1 VTANDPA
8 VFALAASRELGDRI
22 ATALGTPLAAHEERE
37 FEDGEHKARPL
48 ESVRGR
54 DAYVV
59 HSLYGDGGQSVNDR
73 LCRLL
78 FFCAAL
84 HDAGAASVT
93 AVTPYLCYARKDRR
107 TKPRDPV
114 TTRYVA
120 ALVEAMGV
128 ARIVA
133 MDVHNPAA
141 FENAFRC
148 PAEHL
153 EARPLMVRHLAGS
166 LHGEPV
172 TVVTPD
178 AGGAKRADALRTGLA
193 EALGRHVPLA
203 YAEKERSGG
212 VVTGDLLVGDLD
224 GRVAVIVDDMISTG
238 GTIVRTARRCRE
250 RGATRVIAAATH
262 PVFASGADEALGD
275 PALSEVV
282 VTDTVPPRPL
292 RGRAGERL
300 VTLQVAPFL
309 AEAIRRLH
317 VGGSLVDLNAE
328 GPGQAS
334 ARAWERASAT

>member
-1 VTANDPA
+1 MGGRLVSDAGPA
-8 VFALAASRELGDRI
+8 VFALAASRGIGDRI
-22 ATALGTPLAAHEERE
+22 AAALGTPLAPHEERD
-37 FEDGEHKARPL
+37 FQDGEHKARPL

-59 HSLYGDGGQSVNDR
+59 HSLYGDAGQSVNDR

-78 FFCAAL
+78 FFCATL
-84 HDAGAASVT
+84 RDAGAASVT

-128 ARIVA
+128 DRMVA

-148 PAEHL
+148 PVEHL
-153 EARPLMVRHLAGS
+153 EARSLLVRRLADTADGAPL
-166 LHGEPV
+166 
-172 TVVTPD
+172 TVVAPD
-178 AGGAKRADALRTGLA
+178 AGGAKRADALRTALS
-193 EALGRHVPLA
+193 EALGVAVGSA

-212 VVTGDLLVGDLD
+212 VVTGDLLAGDLD

-238 GTIVRTARRCRE
+238 TTIVRTARRCME
-250 RGATRVIAAATH
+250 RGAIRVVAAATH
-262 PVFASGADEALGD
+262 AVFAPGAERALSD

-282 VTDTVPPRPL
+282 VTDTVAPRPL
-292 RGRAGERL
+292 PRPARDR
-300 VTLQVAPFL
+300 VTVLETAPLL
-309 AEAIRRLH
+309 AEAIRRIH
-317 VGGSLVDLNAE
+317 VGGSLVDLNAR
-328 GPGQAS
+328 GLDQAS
-334 ARAWERASAT
+334 ERA